1 MVMSRLISQQDSS
14 PPTDKTVK
22 PSGYTAQ
29 LVEHYPGMLLDES
42 WLEMINEC
50 EIRSFP
56 AGMRLMQPFSI
67 CENFYLFVEGR
78 VRVYQH
84 TPDDRELTL
93 YRLQAGD
100 LCVLSINALLRDQP
114 FSAFAVTETISHAI
128 EIPYKRFMQAMS
140 ESEGFCRLVLVNLT
154 DRCNDLIQLTEQMV
168 FNNLDSRL
176 ICHLSRLSR
185 TLGTQTLHLTHQDL
199 ARELASSRE
208 VISRVLKSLQ
218 QQGCIEVGRGV
229 IQLLH

>member
-1 MVMSRLISQQDSS
+1 MVSRTVLSEKQNHSAANKSTDFIPGFAQRYPQMSGDD
-14 PPTDKTVK
+14 P
-22 PSGYTAQ
+22 
-29 LVEHYPGMLLDES
+29 
-42 WLEMINEC
+42 WLSMINDC
-50 EIRSFP
+50 DIRSFP
-56 AGMRLMQPFSI
+56 AAMRLMQPFSI
-67 CENFYLFVEGR
+67 CEKFYLFVNGR

-93 YRLQAGD
+93 YRIQAGD
-100 LCVLSINALLRDQP
+100 LCVLSINALLREQP
-114 FSAFAVTETISHAI
+114 FSAFAVTETVSHAI
-128 EIPYKRFMQAMS
+128 EIPYKRFMQTLS
-140 ESEGFCRLVLVNLT
+140 ESEGFRRLVLMNLT
-154 DRCNDLIQLTEQMV
+154 DRCNELIQLTEQLV

-176 ICHLSRLSR
+176 VCHLSRLSR

-218 QQGCIEVGRGV
+218 QQGCIELGRGV

>member
-1 MVMSRLISQQDSS
+1 MVSS
-14 PPTDKTVK
+14 SVLSEKQNHLSLSKSPVHKSAFV
-22 PSGYTAQ
+22 Q
-29 LVEHYPGMLLDES
+29 RYPELGLDDA
-42 WLEMINEC
+42 WLSMIDDC
-50 EIRSFP
+50 DIRSFP
-56 AGMRLMQPFSI
+56 AAMRLMQPFSI
-67 CENFYLFVEGR
+67 CESFYLFIDGR

-93 YRLQAGD
+93 YRIQAGD
-100 LCVLSINALLRDQP
+100 LCVLSINALLRERP
-114 FSAFAVTETISHAI
+114 FSAFAVTETPSHAI
-128 EIPYKRFMQAMS
+128 EIPYQRFMQVMF
-140 ESEGFCRLVLVNLT
+140 ESEGFRRLVLMNLT
-154 DRCNDLIQLTEQMV
+154 DRCNELIQLTEQMV

-185 TLGTQTLHLTHQDL
+185 TLGTETLHLTHQDL

-218 QQGCIEVGRGV
+218 QQGCIEVSRGV

>member
-1 MVMSRLISQQDSS
+1 MAGSTVLPEPNDFLLQNESNKRSALKSGLI
-14 PPTDKTVK
+14 
-22 PSGYTAQ
+22 
-29 LVEHYPGMLLDES
+29 EHYADLSRDNL
-42 WLEMINEC
+42 WLGLFDEC
-50 EIRSFP
+50 EIRNFP
-56 AGMRLMQPFSI
+56 ANMRLMQPFSM
-67 CENFYLFVEGR
+67 CEYFYLFLDGR

-93 YRLQAGD
+93 YRIQAGD
-100 LCVLSINALLRDQP
+100 LCVLSVHALLGEQP
-114 FSAFAVTETISHAI
+114 FSAFAVTETVSYAI
-128 EIPYKRFMQAMS
+128 EIPYQRFMQAMS
-140 ESEGFCRLVLVNLT
+140 ESEGFRRLVLFNLT
-154 DRCNDLIQLTEQMV
+154 GRCNELIQLTEQMV

-218 QQGCIEVGRGV
+218 QQGCIELGRGV
-229 IQLLH
+229 IRLLH